1 MILAEKRSQNGALRK
16 DLVGQ
21 LTMSRG
27 GDCDFSESRVPPY
40 GKMNR
45 ETTRIDLPSRR
56 MIKHHRSRVPRWVWL
71 VIVIFSVAFGAVL
84 GLVVDRKLEEPPVP
98 TASVDAATEKRVV
111 RKIALAREAIAD
123 GDWLRAKHLFEEVKE
138 LDEENPDALASL
150 PLINRRL
157 DEARGSLEVRTD
169 PIGAT
174 VVLEGVGESES
185 PAVFSGIP
193 FGKHTVT
200 VLKDGYEPVSK
211 EFEVTSEEVVEIP
224 EIVLSPSSGGIEV
237 VSEPEGADFKLLKT
251 LENEEI
257 KLVEIGK
264 TPARIEKLDPGEY
277 QVLMAVEGWPE
288 YSENVRVSNNR
299 STSVSAVF
307 AKGGF
312 NITSD
317 PIGAGVWVTDETG
330 NQRQVGVTPLSLADL
345 PVGKHRF
352 ELRYRDWAPI
362 SRTVEVAEGVTQ
374 DLEFSWERMMVR
386 FVSDPPGAEVYMA
399 EQRVGNGR
407 EVTPFSTELPEGE
420 YRFSAVHDQ
429 LMPVEQTAVVEA
441 DAGSAE
447 VSFQFDFGSVSLDSE
462 PPGAAVVSNGMPLG
476 RTPLTLPVVPPGQH
490 TYEFTRDQYRPST
503 LSVTVEPGARMNFST
518 KLKYDP
524 APVASRD
531 FRNGLGQ
538 KMVWVRELNGW
549 VSAYE
554 TTQSEF
560 ERIMGTNP
568 SYFKAPN
575 HPVDSATWYEAS
587 KFAEGLSAME
597 AGLGNLPEGYRYRLP
612 TDAEWSVFVGDQK
625 LDSAV
630 SSLFDRQ
637 KSTAPVGSLAPNNFG
652 LYDVRG
658 NVQEWVTDW
667 YSQQIAA
674 KVRKEGGTATEEW
687 IGTDR
692 KVLRGGA
699 WNRSSRFDLEVGN
712 RIAARP
718 SAEDRYD
725 VGFRVVL
732 MRN

>member
-1 MILAEKRSQNGALRK
+1 
-16 DLVGQ
+16 
-21 LTMSRG
+21 
-27 GDCDFSESRVPPY
+27 
-40 GKMNR
+40 
-45 ETTRIDLPSRR
+45 
-56 MIKHHRSRVPRWVWL
+56 MIKPPRSRVPRWVWL
-71 VIVIFSVAFGAVL
+71 VIVIFSIALGATI
-84 GLVVDRKLEEPPVP
+84 GLVVDRNLESPSGP
-98 TASVDAATEKRVV
+98 TATVDPATEKRVA
-111 RKIALAREAIAD
+111 RKIASAREAIAE
-123 GDWLRAKHLFEEVKE
+123 GDWLKAKHLFEEVKE
-138 LDEENPDALASL
+138 LDGDNPDALASL
-150 PLINRRL
+150 PLIDRRL
-157 DEARGSLEVRTD
+157 QETKGSVEVRTD

-174 VVLEGVGESES
+174 VILEGVGESES
-185 PAVFSGIP
+185 PAIFTGIP
-193 FGKHTVT
+193 IGTHEVKVSMKGF
-200 VLKDGYEPVSK
+200 EPVTREIK
-211 EFEVTSEEVVEIP
+211 IVSEEVVELP

-312 NITSD
+312 NVTSD
-317 PIGAGVWVTDETG
+317 PIGAGVWVTDEAG

-352 ELRYRDWAPI
+352 ELRYRDWTPI

-374 DLEFSWERMMVR
+374 DLEFSWEQMMVR
-386 FVSDPPGAEVYMA
+386 FTSDPPGAEVYLA

-429 LMPVEQTAVVEA
+429 LIPVEQMAVVEA
-441 DAGSAE
+441 DSGSAE
-447 VSFQFDFGSVSLDSE
+447 VSFQFDYGSVSLESE
-462 PPGAAVVSNGMPLG
+462 PPGAAVVSDGMPLG

-490 TYEFTRDQYRPST
+490 TYEFSRDQHRPSS

-524 APVASRD
+524 APVATRD
-531 FRNGLGQ
+531 FKNGLGQ
-538 KMVWVRELNGW
+538 KMVWIRELNGW

-554 TTQSEF
+554 TTQSEY
-560 ERIMGTNP
+560 ERIMGENP
-568 SYFKAPN
+568 SYFKAPD
-575 HPVDSATWYEAS
+575 HPVDSPTWYEAS
-587 KFAEGLSAME
+587 KFAEGLSALE
-597 AGLGNLPEGYRYRLP
+597 AGLGNLPDGYRYRLP
-612 TDAEWSVFVGDQK
+612 TDAEWSVYVGDQK

-637 KSTAPVGSLAPNNFG
+637 KSTSPVGSLDPNNFG

-658 NVQEWVTDW
+658 NVQEWVADW

-674 KVRKEGGTATEEW
+674 KVRQEGGTATEEW

-732 MRN
+732 MPN